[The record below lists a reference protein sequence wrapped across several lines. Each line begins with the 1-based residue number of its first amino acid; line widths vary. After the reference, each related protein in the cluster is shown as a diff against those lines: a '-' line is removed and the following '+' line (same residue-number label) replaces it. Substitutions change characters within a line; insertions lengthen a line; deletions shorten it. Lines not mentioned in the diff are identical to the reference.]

1 MGSRGHIGAGGVG
14 CAGVVYTPLAVLV
27 EITGRIFRRRMCDR
41 RPPEATVR
49 YGFQIDK
56 SWIDRNQRRS
66 APGDDWSGIE
76 MIVEPDFGEVHVDAG
91 GTSISASANCDR
103 HRSPPVANNAKLS
116 QFWARTCGYSG
127 GSRAMNE

>member
-1 MGSRGHIGAGGVG
+1 
-14 CAGVVYTPLAVLV
+14 
-27 EITGRIFRRRMCDR
+27 MCDR

-76 MIVEPDFGEVHVDAG
+76 MIVEPDFGELHVDAG
-91 GTSISASANCDR
+91 GTSIASQFEPPAHCSVCSINPPPPSAITISASANCDR

-116 QFWARTCGYSG
+116 QFWVRTRGYSG
-127 GSRAMNE
+127 GSRAMNEAAPG